1 MDISAQ
7 AAVAVDVPPAPTR
20 IDWIR
25 EPQALDKWLDR
36 APGKPLAR
44 QKEGPVCRMRT
55 EQGADLANPFY
66 GPPSQLIA
74 ITKVTTCQRQ
84 VATHR
89 QG

>member
-36 APGKPLAR
+36 APGKPLA
-44 QKEGPVCRMRT
+44 
-55 EQGADLANPFY
+55 L
-66 GPPSQLIA
+66 
-74 ITKVTTCQRQ
+74 
-84 VATHR
+84 
-89 QG
+89 